1 MAKEKSKNKSG
12 SVARSSQ
19 HPAEIAFIEVLQAIA
34 HAASEMHDAEEITRL
49 CQQWVDHLQHGKQPP
64 ADVESVTPAWDHA
77 RDFAIKILHRE
88 HDYAVTRLG
97 DFRQMIWVVIQG
109 LREAFRDEQTSD
121 QEVTLHL
128 DRLRNAVETDSIDEL
143 RNEVVAAVVIIART
157 LEDRKR
163 RQRIQLEELGSQLTR
178 MRSELLRAQQE
189 MALDPMTRL
198 YNRSSFDELLGKTI
212 QLSLFSGQAACLLLI
227 DVDYFKKIND
237 TWGHST
243 GDRAI
248 LAVAEVLQKT
258 FPRKGD
264 YVCRFGGDEFA
275 VILQDTHLNDGEMLA
290 KRVLAAVKAV
300 DLSLE
305 EETAIPLSISIGV
318 AELAKG
324 DEPRTWVER
333 ADQGLYQAKGAGRGR
348 VGRGGE

>member
-19 HPAEIAFIEVLQAIA
+19 PPAEVAFIEVLQAIA
-34 HAASEMHDAEEITRL
+34 HAASDMHDAEEITRL

-64 ADVESVTPAWDHA
+64 SGVESVAPAWDHA
-77 RDFAIKILHRE
+77 RDFAIKLLRRE

-109 LREAFRDEQTSD
+109 LREAFRDEQSSD
-121 QEVTLHL
+121 QEVTVHL

-163 RQRIQLEELGSQLTR
+163 RQRVQLEELGSQLTR

-198 YNRSSFDELLGKTI
+198 YNRSSFDELLNKTI
-212 QLSLFSGQAACLLLI
+212 QLSLFSGQAASLLLI

-237 TWGHST
+237 TWGHSV

-248 LAVAEVLQKT
+248 LAVAGVLQKT

-264 YVCRFGGDEFA
+264 YVCRFGGDEFT

-290 KRVLAAVKAV
+290 KRVLAAIQAV
-300 DLSLE
+300 DLSLDG
-305 EETAIPLSISIGV
+305 ETAIPLSISIGV

-324 DEPRTWVER
+324 DEPRTWINR
-333 ADQGLYQAKGAGRGR
+333 ADQGLYQAKRAGRGR
-348 VGRGGE
+348 VGRGAE